1 MDRRTALRTLVLAA
15 PLAVGCARASSSA
28 APGAAGTVSA
38 SATSGG
44 WRPLFTGNSL
54 DGWRGFKSETVPEG
68 WTVTNGVLSKT
79 AGVHDLVSKE
89 QYGDFELEWEWKI
102 EKGGNAGVFYRVT
115 EEYDRPYW
123 SAVEYQL
130 LDDANAPD
138 GRSRLTSAGAVY
150 AVYPAPEGIV
160 KPAGEWN
167 SSRVVARGTKVEHW
181 LNGTKMGEYD
191 TESADFQTRV
201 QGSKFKPYPNYA
213 KARRGHVGIQGD
225 HRGELTIRNMRIR
238 ELR

>member
-1 MDRRTALRTLVLAA
+1 MDRRTFSRATTIVGALALLAA
-15 PLAVGCARASSSA
+15 IPAAASA
-28 APGAAGTVSA
+28 QPVRKDAAGA
-38 SATSGG
+38 
-44 WRPLFTGNSL
+44 WQPLFRGNSL
-54 DGWRGFKSETVPEG
+54 DGWRGFKSDTAPGG
-68 WTVTNGVLSKT
+68 WTVSDGVLSKT
-79 AGVHDLVSKE
+79 AGVRDLVSKQ
-89 QYGDFELEWEWKI
+89 QYGDFELEWDWKI
-102 EKGGNAGVFYRVT
+102 ERGGNAGVFYRVT

-191 TESADFQTRV
+191 TESPDFQTRV

>member
-1 MDRRTALRTLVLAA
+1 MHRRTLVRGAALAA
-15 PLAVGCARASSSA
+15 ALLVAVPHA
-28 APGAAGTVSA
+28 AAAQPVRKDAAAGE
-38 SATSGG
+38 
-44 WRPLFTGNSL
+44 WKPLFRGSSL
-54 DGWRGFKSETVPEG
+54 DGWRGFKTETAPEG

-79 AGVHDLVSKE
+79 AGVHDLLSQE
-89 QYGDFELEWEWKI
+89 QYGDFELQWDWKI

-150 AVYPAPEGIV
+150 AVYPSPEGVV

-181 LNGTKMGEYD
+181 LNGRKVGEYD
-191 TESADFQTRV
+191 TESADFQSRV
-201 QGSKFKPYPNYA
+201 QASKFKPYPNYA

>member
-1 MDRRTALRTLVLAA
+1 MNRRMLFR
-15 PLAVGCARASSSA
+15 
-28 APGAAGTVSA
+28 GAAVAAGLLLALPAVAA
-38 SATSGG
+38 SQAVRKDAASE
-44 WRPLFTGNSL
+44 WKPLFTSSSL
-54 DGWRGFKSETVPEG
+54 DGWRGFKSETAPTG

-79 AGVHDLVSKE
+79 AGVRDLISKE
-89 QYGDFELEWEWKI
+89 QYGDFELEWDWKI
-102 EKGGNAGVFYRVT
+102 EQGGNAGVFYRVT

-138 GRSRLTSAGAVY
+138 GQNRLTSAAAVY
-150 AVYPAPEGIV
+150 AVYPSPAGVV

-181 LNGTKMGEYD
+181 LNGQKVAEYD
-191 TESADFQTRV
+191 TESADFKARV
-201 QGSKFKPYPNYA
+201 EQSKFKPYPNYA
-213 KARRGHVGIQGD
+213 RARRGHVGIQGD